1 MTRVLTSRSPN
12 CRNFRVTI
20 ASFAAA
26 SAGLSMAAMS
36 LGKLVLIITV
46 LVVLLRKEQKSG
58 EHMLW
63 QSMWTP
69 RMILVVL
76 AVFAGSLLWTTGPLD
91 QALEAVGK
99 YGKLLVIPALLILI
113 RSRQEAT
120 VVLAVFLGFQV
131 FLLLSTWLLYF
142 HVPVL
147 WASGKHAEEFFA
159 VFSTYLDQSIMSA
172 VVAALFWHL
181 KSLAPNRPLFY
192 GAIAISLLALGSVFF
207 VFVGRTGQLVGLTMI
222 ALAVFWALP
231 GRYRLASIA
240 IPPLIALLAFSL
252 GAIPQRFITT
262 GSEVS
267 SYLDKPAAVTSTGVR
282 LYFWKNSLEAM
293 AQKPLA
299 GAGAGSWTTEYNRIE
314 LQKNADFEILK
325 VASNPHQEFL
335 LWGVQLGVG
344 GILLLVAFLGAAMK
358 DLLKMEA
365 PIARAGQSVL
375 AALAVSCLFNS
386 SLYDANIGSFFCL
399 TLGVLL
405 ANGVHGGGLSN
416 R

>member
-1 MTRVLTSRSPN
+1 MNARVAI
-12 CRNFRVTI
+12 V
-20 ASFAAA
+20 SFAAA

-36 LGKLVLIITV
+36 LGKLFLLLTV
-46 LVVLLRKEQKSG
+46 LVVLLRNKHKSIG
-58 EHMLW
+58 PVSWHALWAPKLIML
-63 QSMWTP
+63 
-69 RMILVVL
+69 IL
-76 AVFAGSLLWTTGPLD
+76 AAFAGSLLWTTGPLD

-99 YGKLLVIPALLILI
+99 YGKFLVIPALLMLI

-120 VVLAVFLGFQV
+120 LVLTIFLGFQV

-142 HVPVL
+142 HVPVV
-147 WASGKHAEEFFA
+147 WASGKHAKEFFA

-192 GAIAISLLALGSVFF
+192 AAIAIALLALGSVFF

-231 GRYRLASIA
+231 RRYRLASIA
-240 IPPLIALLAFSL
+240 IPPLIAMLAFGL
-252 GAIPQRFITT
+252 GAIPQRFITA

-267 SYLDKPAAVTSTGVR
+267 SYMDKPAAITSTGVR
-282 LYFWKNSLEAM
+282 LYFWKTSLEAI
-293 AQKPLA
+293 AQKPVA
-299 GAGAGSWTTEYNRIE
+299 GSGVGSWTTEYNKIE
-314 LQKNADFEILK
+314 RLKNADFEALK

-344 GILLLVAFLGAAMK
+344 GVLLLMAFLGAVMK
-358 DLLKMEA
+358 DLLKMDE
-365 PIARAGQSVL
+365 PVARAGQSVL

-405 ANGVHGGGLSN
+405 AYGTHDGNKSK

>member
-282 LYFWKNSLEAM
+282 LYFWKTSLEAM